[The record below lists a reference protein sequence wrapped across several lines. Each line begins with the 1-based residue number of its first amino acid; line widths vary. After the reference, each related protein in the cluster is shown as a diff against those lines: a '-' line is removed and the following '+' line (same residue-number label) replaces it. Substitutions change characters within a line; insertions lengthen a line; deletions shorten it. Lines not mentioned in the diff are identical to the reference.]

1 MKVWICV
8 LKEKIE
14 IKQEVVFT
22 KKSSKSHLV
31 KICLNDSEIER
42 QLRIECRRRS
52 IAHISQ
58 ELIMEVIAEEGQRVS
73 TELIQMETAQRDQR
87 LAEIEKAILLGQQ
100 AKYLQR

>member
-1 MKVWICV
+1 M
-8 LKEKIE
+8 
-14 IKQEVVFT
+14 FT
-22 KKSSKSHLV
+22 KKSSKSHFV

-42 QLRIECRRRS
+42 QLRIECMRRS

-87 LAEIEKAILLGQQ
+87 LAEIEKAVLLGQQ

>member
-1 MKVWICV
+1 M
-8 LKEKIE
+8 
-14 IKQEVVFT
+14 
-22 KKSSKSHLV
+22 
-31 KICLNDSEIER
+31 
-42 QLRIECRRRS
+42 RRS

-87 LAEIEKAILLGQQ
+87 LAEIEKAVLLGQQ